1 MTISK
6 KDSLSAGSISGQ
18 YAGQMELFSATESEM
33 ESFKPTSKTNSS
45 KCRKCDVPLI
55 IGKNWNENRQ
65 KHYDYICSSCRHKE
79 NRATERANGTGRYQS
94 AKDWE
99 FRGVDGEGGNVP
111 DPNALF
117 GMRHQYLS
125 LRVGP
130 NLLQTGN
137 PLSWQEC
144 LSFLSEQPKRYI
156 YVSYFFDYDVTMI
169 IRTMPKDRAKRLL
182 SRHLR
187 TTQHGDVMPLDI
199 GDFQIDYLPH
209 KEFKV
214 RRKGASHWTVI
225 SDVGQFFQTSF
236 LKTLEKWNVG
246 TPEER
251 EMIRVG
257 KEHRSEFGE
266 HTKEIEAYNALE
278 CLLLEQLMTDFRAV
292 CWETGYVPKKWQG
305 PGNLA
310 SAMLQ
315 AHSIPKRDDIP
326 ILKNASF
333 RELAQAAYYGGR
345 FETTAAGPVPGPVYQ
360 YDINGAYVAALR
372 KLPCLT
378 HGSWK
383 EIKTRPK
390 GEGNLWFG
398 EIYFR
403 QTNQTE
409 QYLATFPVREVDGS
423 IYYPM
428 EGNGVYWSGEI
439 EAAER
444 NNTSVSFKRGWL
456 YESHCECRWFGFV
469 DDYYSLRLKLGKTTK
484 GYVLKLAGNSL
495 YGKLAQS
502 IGYAPWANPIW
513 AGIITASCRAQIL
526 DAIRG
531 YVNDI
536 YMIATDGIFCGVP
549 LDLPVSRELGEWEL
563 TEHED
568 GIFIVQ
574 PGIYFSGTEAK
585 SRGIERGRIHDM
597 RTDFESAW
605 GKRSASLGVDYT
617 VEVPITNF
625 ITAKQAI
632 ARNKWELAGT
642 WEETTRKLSYDW
654 SIKRATGVVWRIPGS
669 TAVKTLPH
677 RGFKKL
683 QSVPYSRVIGGGLV
697 VADADRYLDPGLAE
711 ADRMADQPDWVRP
724 LFSE

>member
-1 MTISK
+1 MMNSK
-6 KDSLSAGSISGQ
+6 KSSHSAGNISGHCE
-18 YAGQMELFSATESEM
+18 GQTELFSVTECVTENSG
-33 ESFKPTSKTNSS
+33 PTSKTNSS
-45 KCRKCDVPLI
+45 KKCRKCKSELTE
-55 IGKNWNENRQ
+55 KNWSPSRA
-65 KHYDYICSSCRHKE
+65 KHWDYICNTCRSRD
-79 NRATERANGTGRYQS
+79 NRAYERANGTGRYQS
-94 AKDWE
+94 RADLE

-111 DPNALF
+111 DPATLF
-117 GMRHQYLS
+117 GVRHQYLS

-144 LSFLSEQPKRYI
+144 LSFLSEQPKKYI

-169 IRTMPKDRAKRLL
+169 IRTMPKDRAYRLL
-182 SRHLR
+182 NRHLR

-199 GDFQIDYLPH
+199 GDFQVEYLQH

-214 RRKGASHWTVI
+214 RRKGATHWTVI
-225 SDVGQFFQTSF
+225 SDVGQFFQSSF
-236 LKTLEKWNVG
+236 LKSLEKWDVG

-251 EMIRVG
+251 EMIRIG

-266 HTKEIEAYNALE
+266 HNQEIEAYNALE

-310 SAMLQ
+310 SAMLT
-315 AHSIPKRDDIP
+315 AHSIPRRDDIA
-326 ILKNASF
+326 ILKNDSF
-333 RELAQAAYYGGR
+333 RMRCQAAYYGGR
-345 FETTAAGPVPGPVYQ
+345 FETTAHGPIPGPVYQ

-372 KLPCLT
+372 NLPCLT

-383 EIKTRPK
+383 YVTERPPP
-390 GEGNLWFG
+390 GTLWFG
-398 EIYFR
+398 TIGFTQKR
-403 QTNQTE
+403 MTE
-409 QYLATFPVREVDGS
+409 DLLASFPVRDQHGN
-423 IYYPM
+423 IYYPL

-444 NNTSVSFKRGWL
+444 NDTSVSFQSAWV
-456 YESHCECRWFGFV
+456 YENHCECRWFSFV

-526 DAIRG
+526 DAIREHR
-531 YVNDI
+531 NDI
-536 YMIATDGIFCGVP
+536 YMIATDGIFSGVP
-549 LDLPVSRELGEWEL
+549 LDLPVSSQLGDWEL

-568 GIFIVQ
+568 GIFIIQ
-574 PGIYFSGTEAK
+574 PGIYFCGTEPK

-597 RTDFESAW
+597 RDEFERAWSDFENSR
-605 GKRSASLGVDYT
+605 GLDYT
-617 VEVPITNF
+617 CEVGVTNF

-642 WEETTRKLSYDW
+642 WEETTRQLSFSW
-654 SIKRATGVVWRIPGS
+654 HLKRRTGVWFYDKRHTVRSEAKAGS
-669 TAVKTLPH
+669 VALV
-677 RGFKKL
+677 
-683 QSVPYSRVIGGGLV
+683 SVPYGRQIGGGLV
-697 VADADRYLDPGLAE
+697 VADADRYSDPSLGVDEL
-711 ADRMADQPDWVRP
+711 MSGQPDWVRP
-724 LFSE
+724 MLSD